1 MTTLSFHCSHA
12 KTRIPQA
19 SKFYLNDD
27 QFSYA
32 SRRAKQFQ
40 LQTNCIKLKFW
51 HVKVEPSE
59 TDQVEDETKQV
70 DKSDEATSILEAEK
84 LSALPDLALKN
95 DEIDMLSA
103 ELEDKAKQLEGL
115 VKKVRYKESAKRSG
129 LKYFICPSKGKGNV
143 LEVKSA

>member
-1 MTTLSFHCSHA
+1 MTTLSFHSSHA

-95 DEIDMLSA
+95 DEIDMLRA
-103 ELEDKAKQLEGL
+103 ELEDKAK
-115 VKKVRYKESAKRSG
+115 
-129 LKYFICPSKGKGNV
+129 
-143 LEVKSA
+143 